1 MEVGV
6 LEAKNRLSELLDR
19 VERGEAVTITRHG
32 RPVADLTPVR
42 HKPSPDEL
50 DAIFEAV
57 RKAREGLTLSTREE
71 LRRDREEGWDERDER
86 LRRP

>member
-32 RPVADLTPVR
+32 KPVATLSAARPAYDPDAFQKLIATNAEAR
-42 HKPSPDEL
+42 AKLSPITREDIS
-50 DAIFEAV
+50 DAI
-57 RKAREGLTLSTREE
+57 KAG
-71 LRRDREEGWDERDER
+71 RRF
-86 LRRP
+86 

>member
-32 RPVADLTPVR
+32 RPVAELTPLR
-42 HKPSPDEL
+42 RKPTPEQLDE
-50 DAIFEAV
+50 IFKAV
-57 RKAREGLTLSTREE
+57 RKAREGITPTSHAEN
-71 LRRDREEGWDERDER
+71 RRVREEGWDERDKR

>member
-32 RPVADLTPVR
+32 KPVATLNPARSVYDPTAFERLMAENADARGRLGPISRESVA
-42 HKPSPDEL
+42 
-50 DAIFEAV
+50 DAI
-57 RKAREGLTLSTREE
+57 RSG
-71 LRRDREEGWDERDER
+71 RRY
-86 LRRP
+86 